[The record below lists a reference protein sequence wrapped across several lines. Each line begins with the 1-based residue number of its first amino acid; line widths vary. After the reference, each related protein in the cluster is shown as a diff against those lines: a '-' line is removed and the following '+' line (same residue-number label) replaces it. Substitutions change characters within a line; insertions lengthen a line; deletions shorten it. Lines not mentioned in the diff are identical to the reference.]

1 MRLLFASITLF
12 AFASSAEAFDE
23 GEIRTLREA
32 QSLVSTVPPGGLPT
46 MNEQDIALLGEIRT
60 LLGQIDPPSA
70 TEELAALR
78 DSLQSIKDS
87 QP

>member
-1 MRLLFASITLF
+1 
-12 AFASSAEAFDE
+12 
-23 GEIRTLREA
+23 
-32 QSLVSTVPPGGLPT
+32 